1 MIQEIKYFQ
10 AGIWR
15 GVKQSLSF
23 MEATALKSL
32 GGELDPDNAGKVSA
46 ADLFSTADLFSAPSF
61 GANVPNPTPA
71 QGTAP

>member
-1 MIQEIKYFQ
+1 
-10 AGIWR
+10 
-15 GVKQSLSF
+15 